1 MTLPATAGSG
11 AAVIAAQLRE
21 AITSGTYAHGQRLP
35 AERHLAA
42 HFGASRTTVREAL
55 RQLED
60 QTLVTRRVGSGTF
73 VNRPA
78 AAPDEAIVEV
88 ISPLELIEVRQVI
101 EPHLARMAVV
111 HATARDLER
120 MAEAL
125 AQLEGA
131 DADQERFSSADER
144 FHLALAEA
152 ADNRLMVWLYRHI
165 NEIRGHAQWGAMKR
179 KILTPATIDLY
190 NQQHRALYDAIR
202 SRDVETAVR
211 VITLHLDKA
220 RRDLLGADLPD
231 LR

>member
-1 MTLPATAGSG
+1 MNLPATAGSG

-21 AITSGTYAHGQRLP
+21 AIVSGTYAHGQRLP
-35 AERHLAA
+35 AERHLAM

-73 VNRPA
+73 VNRPT
-78 AAPDEAIVEV
+78 APVPDDAIVDV

-111 HATARDLER
+111 HGTARDLDR

-125 AQLEGA
+125 QQLESSDG
-131 DADQERFSSADER
+131 DQERFSSADER
-144 FHLALAEA
+144 FHLALAES
-152 ADNRLMVWLYRHI
+152 ADNRLMAWLYRHI

-190 NQQHRALYDAIR
+190 NQQHRALYEAIR
-202 SRDVETAVR
+202 SRDVEAAVR
-211 VITLHLDKA
+211 MITEHLEKA
-220 RRDLLGADLPD
+220 RRDLLGAEPQ
-231 LR
+231 R